1 MEHYKNHK
9 GDRKTTVTKCKNCGT
24 EFLAKSTLAKF
35 CGSSCKQDD
44 FLKNK
49 AEKIRKENEE
59 KIQEFSDTIEGLELL
74 KELSNNSPDDL
85 AELDKCILMLKA
97 KTLLMKGNIYVKN
110 TY

>member
-49 AEKIRKENEE
+49 AERIRKENEE
-59 KIQEFSDTIEGLELL
+59 KIIELSSTIEGLELL
-74 KELSNNSPDDL
+74 KEYEHNSSDL
-85 AELDKCILMLKA
+85 DEFDKLILILKA
-97 KTLLMKGNIYVKN
+97 KILLIKGNISVKN

>member
-9 GDRKTTVTKCKNCGT
+9 EDRKTTVTKCKNCEK

-35 CGSSCKQDD
+35 CGSSCKQDN

-59 KIQEFSDTIEGLELL
+59 KIIEFSDLVEGLELL
-74 KELSNNSPDDL
+74 KESTQNPDDL
-85 AELDKCILMLKA
+85 IEFNKIIFPLKA
-97 KTLLMKGNIYVKN
+97 KIILMKNNIYVKN

>member
-9 GDRKTTVTKCKNCGT
+9 GDRKTTVTKCKNCGK

-59 KIQEFSDTIEGLELL
+59 KIIEFSNIIEGLEIL
-74 KELSNNSPDDL
+74 KESHNTPDDL
-85 AELDKCILMLKA
+85 AEFNKIILPIKAKIILMKN
-97 KTLLMKGNIYVKN
+97 NIYVKN

>member
-9 GDRKTTVTKCKNCGT
+9 GDRKTTVTKCKNCGK

-59 KIQEFSDTIEGLELL
+59 KIKELSDTIEGLEIL
-74 KELSNNSPDDL
+74 KKSSTNSDDL
-85 AELDKCILMLKA
+85 AEFDKYILILKA
-97 KTLLMKGNIYVKN
+97 KMLLAKGNIYVKN